1 MSAAPPPYDGHDLEA
16 LADLPRYTG
25 WILDEF
31 DPWLH
36 GRVIEVGAGIG
47 NVALRYLDRAG
58 PRPVTDAVLVE
69 PAANLYA
76 RLQQRVGSDRRVQTV
91 CATLDGLPAELAA
104 PPFDAAVLVNVLE
117 HIEDDLGTLRR
128 LHGLL
133 RPGGAVCLFV
143 PAGPWLFGSLDR
155 AVHHVRRYRRREL
168 EGVVRAAGFDVAKL
182 AWFDAL
188 GMVPWFVAG
197 RVLRRRQFDRGAA
210 ALYDKVGVPLTR
222 AVEARL
228 RLPVGKSLV
237 AVGVRG

>member
-1 MSAAPPPYDGHDLEA
+1 MSAQPPPYDGHDLEA

-31 DPWLH
+31 SPFLR

-47 NVALRYLDRAG
+47 NVALRYLDRSG
-58 PRPVTDAVLVE
+58 PAAVTDAVLVE
-69 PAANLYA
+69 PAANLHA
-76 RLQQRVGSDRRVQTV
+76 RLVQRVGSDARVHTV
-91 CATLDGLPAELAA
+91 HGTLDAVPAALLDR
-104 PPFDAAVLVNVLE
+104 PFDAAVMVNVLE

-128 LHGLL
+128 LRELL

-168 EGVVRAAGFDVAKL
+168 DHVVRAAGFEVAKL

-197 RVLRRRQFDRGAA
+197 RVLRRKTFDRTAA
-210 ALYDKVGVPLTR
+210 MLYDQVGVPLTR
-222 AVEARL
+222 AVEARV

-237 AVGVRG
+237 AVGVR